1 MSHRGAGIVTRMA
14 SSPLRELEAISRA
27 SARDRIPIAMRR
39 GGGASMVETP
49 DKVAALMDATR
60 ALAAIGAPHALVG
73 GVAVGVHSGVPRAT
87 ADTDIAALS
96 TLDRSAVIQALIG
109 AGLRPTGEF
118 SHSAE
123 LRHASGERV
132 RIVFDAGFDPMIQ
145 RAERLRV
152 AGVDVPIVRKDDLI
166 AMKERA
172 AADPARRR
180 SKALRDRADVELLRG
195 DVPDPDEGR

>member
-1 MSHRGAGIVTRMA
+1 
-14 SSPLRELEAISRA
+14 
-27 SARDRIPIAMRR
+27 
-39 GGGASMVETP
+39 MVETP

-60 ALAAIGAPHALVG
+60 ALGAMGAPHALIG

-87 ADTDIAALS
+87 ADTDLAVLS

-195 DVPDPDEGR
+195 DVPDPDEGW

>member
-1 MSHRGAGIVTRMA
+1 
-14 SSPLRELEAISRA
+14 
-27 SARDRIPIAMRR
+27 
-39 GGGASMVETP
+39 MVETP

-60 ALAAIGAPHALVG
+60 ALGAMGAPHALIG
-73 GVAVGVHSGVPRAT
+73 GVAVGVHSGVPRDT
-87 ADTDIAALS
+87 ADTDLAVFS

-123 LRHASGERV
+123 LRHASDERV
-132 RIVFDAGFDPMIQ
+132 RIVFDAGFGPMIQ
-145 RAERLRV
+145 RAERPRV
-152 AGVDVPIVRKDDLI
+152 AGVDVPIVRKAYLI

>member
-1 MSHRGAGIVTRMA
+1 MSHPGAGIVTTMV
-14 SSPLRELEAISRA
+14 SNPLRELEAISRA
-27 SARDRIPIAMRR
+27 SARDRVLIAMRR
-39 GGGASMVETP
+39 GGGAGMVETP

-60 ALAAIGAPHALVG
+60 ALGAMGAPHALIG

-87 ADTDIAALS
+87 ADTDLAVFS

-195 DVPDPDEGR
+195 DVPDPDEGW

>member
-1 MSHRGAGIVTRMA
+1 
-14 SSPLRELEAISRA
+14 
-27 SARDRIPIAMRR
+27 
-39 GGGASMVETP
+39 MVETP
-49 DKVAALMDATR
+49 DKVAALMDTTR

-87 ADTDIAALS
+87 AHTDIAVLS
-96 TLDRSAVIQALIG
+96 TLERSAVIQALIG

-123 LRHASGERV
+123 LRHASGEPL
-132 RIVFDAGFDPMIQ
+132 RIVFDAGLDPTIQ
-145 RAERLRV
+145 RAERLLV

-166 AMKERA
+166 A

-195 DVPDPDEGR
+195 DVPDPDEGW

>member
-1 MSHRGAGIVTRMA
+1 MSHPGPGIVTAMA

-27 SARDRIPIAMRR
+27 SARDRVLIAMRR
-39 GGGASMVETP
+39 GGGAGMVETP

-60 ALAAIGAPHALVG
+60 ALGAMGAPHALIG

-87 ADTDIAALS
+87 ADTDLAVFS

-118 SHSAE
+118 SHS
-123 LRHASGERV
+123 
-132 RIVFDAGFDPMIQ
+132 
-145 RAERLRV
+145 AERLRV